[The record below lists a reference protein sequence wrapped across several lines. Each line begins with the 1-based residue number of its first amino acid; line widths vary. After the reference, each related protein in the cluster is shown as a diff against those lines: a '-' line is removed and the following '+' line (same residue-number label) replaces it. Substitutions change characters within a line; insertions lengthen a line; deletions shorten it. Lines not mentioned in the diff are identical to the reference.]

1 MHPSVKNGSVSV
13 SGDLTVSGN
22 LTISGNTT
30 TLNTETLAVE
40 DNKVVLNSSVTATPS
55 ADAGI
60 EIERGTSDN
69 VELRWN
75 ETTDKWQFSN
85 DGTTYVNIAST
96 TDLSNHESDTT
107 NIHGIANTAELV
119 TLSGAQNLTNKTLDA
134 SSITGVLTGSILV
147 GNSSNVAAAV
157 AVSGDVTLASNGN
170 VQIASGAIV
179 NDDINGNALIAVSK
193 LASGSPGQILMA
205 NGSNVPTYTTVSGDV
220 TLASNGSVQIASGAI
235 YDGDI
240 NGNALIQWSKMTSLL
255 SGSILV
261 GNSSNVA
268 TPVAVSGDIT
278 LDSNGIAQIAS
289 GAIYDSDINA
299 NALIQVSK
307 LYPGTAG
314 QVLLANAGGIPTF
327 TTVSGDVTLAS
338 NGSVQ
343 IASGAIYDGDINGNA
358 LIQWSKMTSLLSG
371 SILVG
376 NSSNVA
382 TPVAVSGDITLDSN
396 GIAQIASGAI
406 YDSDINANALIQV
419 SKLYPGT
426 AGQVLLA
433 NAGGIPTFT
442 TLSGDVTL
450 ASNGAVT
457 IAANS
462 VALGTDTTGN
472 YMVNVAGGTGVT
484 VTHTPGEG
492 STATIAIGQAVAT
505 NSEVT
510 FAGIKV
516 TSVIEPVTVSA
527 TAATGTIALDAASGT
542 TYYTSNASANFVV
555 NLRWNS
561 GTSLNDKLAVNEM
574 TTTSFMVT
582 NGASAFYPT
591 TVQVNGTVTGVT
603 TRWQGGTAPTS
614 GNANSVD
621 MYTFT
626 VVQTAANTFSVF
638 AAQTR
643 FA

>member
-96 TDLSNHESDTT
+96 IDLSNHESDTT

-134 SSITGVLTGSILV
+134 SSITGVLTGRILV
-147 GNSSNVAAAV
+147 GNSSNVAAA
-157 AVSGDVTLASNGN
+157 
-170 VQIASGAIV
+170 
-179 NDDINGNALIAVSK
+179 
-193 LASGSPGQILMA
+193 
-205 NGSNVPTYTTVSGDV
+205 
-220 TLASNGSVQIASGAI
+220 
-235 YDGDI
+235 
-240 NGNALIQWSKMTSLL
+240 
-255 SGSILV
+255 
-261 GNSSNVA
+261 
-268 TPVAVSGDIT
+268 VAVSGDIT

-289 GAIYDSDINA
+289 GAIYD
-299 NALIQVSK
+299 
-307 LYPGTAG
+307 G
-314 QVLLANAGGIPTF
+314 
-327 TTVSGDVTLAS
+327 
-338 NGSVQ
+338 
-343 IASGAIYDGDINGNA
+343 
-358 LIQWSKMTSLLSG
+358 
-371 SILVG
+371 
-376 NSSNVA
+376 
-382 TPVAVSGDITLDSN
+382 
-396 GIAQIASGAI
+396 
-406 YDSDINANALIQV
+406 DINANALIQV